1 MVFGAAS
8 APDYVVGKYKSL
20 RKWVR
25 TRLGSDEPVPDQEMM
40 CSISLSRNRLQI
52 TQSLTTQRVEPVQ
65 MPVGQ
70 MNNVQSST
78 HKDWLSKVQR
88 AESAVMC
95 EANEAALA
103 TQEVDIAVI
112 YAEAEAVIAE
122 KGREK
127 EATIAAVVAEEEAA
141 IAAIRIKT
149 KVVVAAL

>member
-25 TRLGSDEPVPDQEMM
+25 TQLGSDEPVPDQEMM

-52 TQSLTTQRVEPVQ
+52 TQSLTTQRVEPLNGCW
-65 MPVGQ
+65 P
-70 MNNVQSST
+70 NDNVQSST
-78 HKDWLSKVQR
+78 HKDWLSKVQL
-88 AESAVMC
+88 AELAVMC

-103 TQEVDIAVI
+103 TQEVDIAAI
-112 YAEAEAVIAE
+112 YAETEAAIAE
-122 KGREK
+122 KGRDK
-127 EATIAAVVAEEEAA
+127 EATIAAAIAEEEAT

-149 KVVVAAL
+149 KAGVVAL